1 MIFIRRVLVTS
12 IVAMSLFLS
21 GCNQSQETIKIGWID
36 PLSVPFANAGENGLR
51 SLELFVEQIYERVG
65 ALGGPNIEVSA
76 LDGIAILQ
84 ASVITTL

>member
-36 PLSVPFANAGENGLR
+36 PLSGPFANVGENGLR
-51 SLELFVEQIYERVG
+51 SAEQNLRLSDWMEKQTPRIH
-65 ALGGPNIEVSA
+65 
-76 LDGIAILQ
+76 
-84 ASVITTL
+84 